1 MELAIKKNINKL
13 PEFVPDIK
21 MVTDQLLNNGFEL
34 LQLTNEHIFS
44 LQNLRVCKINCVN
57 PWQAP
62 WGLPR
67 VDLYI
72 KSNIILP
79 GNQMASF

>member
-1 MELAIKKNINKL
+1 MPQEKI
-13 PEFVPDIK
+13 
-21 MVTDQLLNNGFEL
+21 
-34 LQLTNEHIFS
+34 S
-44 LQNLRVCKINCVN
+44 LQKSYFFLIRWVCKINCVN